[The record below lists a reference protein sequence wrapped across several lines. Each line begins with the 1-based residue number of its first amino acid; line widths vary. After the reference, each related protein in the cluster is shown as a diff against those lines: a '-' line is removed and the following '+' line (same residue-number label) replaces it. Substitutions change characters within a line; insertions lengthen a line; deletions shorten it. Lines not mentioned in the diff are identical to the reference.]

1 MNLKRTVI
9 FIAVILIIG
18 LSAYALSFGANIGN
32 YEVVPVRDA
41 IKYGLDLRGGV
52 YVVLEARP
60 DKGETVTG
68 DMLDRAVATIRN
80 RVDALGVSEPVIVKQ
95 GENRIR
101 VELPDVADSEKAIEM
116 IGKTAQLKFLDPDG
130 KEVLTGQNVRNA
142 EAVYQTEASGLKRPV
157 VSLELDLEGAKSFA
171 DVTGAIMEIPDV
183 TGYQPERAISIVLD
197 EEVISAP
204 EVMAH
209 ITDGKA
215 VIDGMP
221 DIEAAAELA
230 TLIKAGALPVDLEA
244 VEIRTVGP
252 TLGAN
257 SLERSV
263 RAGLVGVLLVMVFM
277 VLYYRIPGLAASL
290 ALVVYIIIVLLVL
303 VSINAALTLP
313 GVAGLL
319 LSIGMAVDANVIIFE
334 RLKEE
339 LRNGKSLRP
348 AIDAGFKRAFT
359 TILDSNVTTLIA
371 AAVLFYLGAG
381 PIQGFAVTL
390 SVGIIASMFTA
401 IVITRMLLK
410 LMVGMNITRNTKLYG
425 A

>member
-9 FIAVILIIG
+9 FSVVVLIIG
-18 LSAYALSFGANIGN
+18 LSAYILSYGASMGSYDVI
-32 YEVVPVRDA
+32 PVRDA

-52 YVVLEARP
+52 YVVLEAKPREGVVVS
-60 DKGETVTG
+60 DE
-68 DMLDRAVATIRN
+68 MLSRAVATIRN
-80 RVDALGVSEPVIVKQ
+80 RVDALGVSEPVIARQ

-101 VELPDVADSEKAIEM
+101 VELPDITDSQSAVEM
-116 IGKTAQLKFLDPDG
+116 IGKTAQLRFLGPDG
-130 KEVLTGQNVRNA
+130 EEVLTGDNVRNA
-142 EAVYQTEASGLKRPV
+142 EAVYQTEPSGFKEPV
-157 VSLELDLEGAKSFA
+157 VSLELDSEGAKSFA
-171 DVTGAIMEIPDV
+171 DVTGAIMEIEDV
-183 TGYQPERAISIVLD
+183 PGYQPERSISIVLD

-204 EVMAH
+204 EVQAH

-215 VIDGMP
+215 VINGMP
-221 DIEAAAELA
+221 SIEAAAELA
-230 TLIKAGALPVDLEA
+230 TLIKAGALPVDMEA

-263 RAGLVGVLLVMVFM
+263 RAGFIGIMLVMVFM
-277 VLYYRIPGLAASL
+277 ALYYRLPGLVASL
-290 ALVVYIIIVLLVL
+290 SLIIYIMIVLLVL

-313 GVAGLL
+313 GIAGLL

-348 AIDAGFKRAFT
+348 AIDAGFKRAFR

-390 SVGIIASMFTA
+390 TIGILTSMFTA

-410 LMVGMNITRNTKLYG
+410 LVVGMNITRNTKLFG